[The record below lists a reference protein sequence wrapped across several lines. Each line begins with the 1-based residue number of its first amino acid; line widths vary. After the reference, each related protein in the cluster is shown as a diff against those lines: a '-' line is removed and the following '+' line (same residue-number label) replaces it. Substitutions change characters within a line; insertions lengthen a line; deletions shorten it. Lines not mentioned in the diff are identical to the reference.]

1 MSTETDRKLRYVRRR
16 LQDIAHQLD
25 NLLEDVCRSTGGT
38 ATLEIDSTNPEW
50 AKGILMQREI
60 IAGAIEAI
68 DAALKGGAAV
78 AGESDACE
86 A

>member
-1 MSTETDRKLRYVRRR
+1 MSTETDRKVRYVRRR

-25 NLLEDVCRSTGGT
+25 SLLEDVCRSAGETT
-38 ATLEIDSTNPEW
+38 ALEIDSTIPER

-68 DAALKGGAAV
+68 DAALKGAADI
-78 AGESDACE
+78 AGESDTCHA
-86 A
+86 